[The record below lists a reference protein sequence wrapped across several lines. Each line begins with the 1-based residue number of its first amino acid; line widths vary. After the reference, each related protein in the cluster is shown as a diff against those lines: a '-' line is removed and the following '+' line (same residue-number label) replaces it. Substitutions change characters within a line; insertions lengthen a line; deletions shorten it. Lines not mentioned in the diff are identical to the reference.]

1 MNMPD
6 LEKTIKGLEALYDSM
21 HQNQCYACSYEFI
34 DVAQEFGTNIVADA
48 VDLLKAVK
56 DEKKRGDHVS
66 FKNGAWHDANL
77 DPPPDNALALGV
89 RRLSDSKDY
98 CFVRYEGDGRG
109 WHIATDD
116 CMEKADDNDVLFW
129 MPLPKIPSIGDNVII
144 YTKWIRRQE
153 VDP

>member
-1 MNMPD
+1 MS
-6 LEKTIKGLEALYDSM
+6 I
-21 HQNQCYACSYEFI
+21 
-34 DVAQEFGTNIVADA
+34 
-48 VDLLKAVK
+48 
-56 DEKKRGDHVS
+56 
-66 FKNGAWHDANL
+66 KNGVWHDANL

-116 CMEKADDNDVLFW
+116 CMEKADDNEVLFW
-129 MPLPKIPSIGDNVII
+129 MPLPKIPTIGDNVII
-144 YTKWIRRQE
+144 ETKWIKRQE